1 MALIKNTELGGIS
14 VSDDILLDVL
24 EKATTTGAL
33 KDLVWLST
41 SRGKVQSTMR
51 LVSDQDI
58 INSIFI
64 TYDEKGGATLRF
76 CVVVKFGVSIRTVTK
91 ELADE
96 IAAMTKELTG
106 IYPREITILIAGVR
120 SKNIARRNLK
130 VVYTY
135 ES

>member
-1 MALIKNTELGGIS
+1 MALIKNTELGEIS

-24 EKATTTGAL
+24 EEATVSGSL
-33 KDLVWLST
+33 KDLIWLST
-41 SRGKVQSTMR
+41 SRGKIQSTIR

-64 TYDEKGGATLRF
+64 TYDEKGGATLKF

-96 IAAMTKELTG
+96 IAARTKELTG

-120 SKNIARRNLK
+120 SKNTVRRNLK
-130 VVYTY
+130 VTY
-135 ES
+135 SYE

>member
-1 MALIKNTELGGIS
+1 MALIKNTELGEIS

-24 EKATTTGAL
+24 EEATVSGSL
-33 KDLVWLST
+33 KDLIWLST
-41 SRGKVQSTMR
+41 SRGKIQSTIR

-91 ELADE
+91 KLADE
-96 IAAMTKELTG
+96 IAARTKELTG

-120 SKNIARRNLK
+120 SKNTVRRNLK
-130 VVYTY
+130 VTY
-135 ES
+135 SYE